1 MTTSNGTGGGN
12 DSGGGLKEVSVKGA
26 KASNSFRQN
35 IRRAKNKAKTTR
47 EKRTHTRKRRPR
59 TKIQLTMKSTTKP
72 KPKRKRRKI
81 TSVGT
86 SSSVNKSS
94 SVGTSRVT
102 SQTKKNS
109 ILRRK
114 QAKTQKRPRRVR
126 WKDQVTGASLVSCE
140 QGTHNDYTIRD
151 SPLFRNQKP
160 LRMKY
165 TQKRRKK
172 TPPVASQNT
181 PTNIVVRWKIHDDTK
196 GVDVLDDVEVIHE
209 MNAEEASKRLKEVG
223 IDTNRKA
230 PLDLIKNLAIL
241 SHGFGTGSIQTR
253 G

>member
-59 TKIQLTMKSTTKP
+59 TKIQLTMKATTKP

-81 TSVGT
+81 TSTG
-86 SSSVNKSS
+86 KSS
-94 SVGTSRVT
+94 SVGTSRIT
-102 SQTKKNS
+102 THTKKNS

-160 LRMKY
+160 LRMRY

-172 TPPVASQNT
+172 TPTVASHNT

-209 MNAEEASKRLKEVG
+209 MNAEEANKRLKEVG